1 MGPWSLWVG
10 AWGEPSDRRCL
21 DPSGKRHTHGL
32 TGIAQ
37 KSNPRVSKY
46 PNSRVSGPK
55 IHTYSEWFL
64 DETLLFW
71 VLRPLGNGLRRKLKP
86 ETEGMSILAQER
98 LTFPQGPSAQIAGF
112 QGPKTVPSMDF
123 GT

>member
-1 MGPWSLWVG
+1 MSLAIVG
-10 AWGEPSDRRCL
+10 AWTLRANGTRMALQELPR
-21 DPSGKRHTHGL
+21 
-32 TGIAQ
+32 
-37 KSNPRVSKY
+37 KSNPRGSKY

-71 VLRPLGNGLRRKLKP
+71 VLRPLGNGLRRKLNP

-98 LTFPQGPSAQIAGF
+98 LTFPIRVQVL
-112 QGPKTVPSMDF
+112 K
-123 GT
+123 